1 MTTRAWCVG
10 IDGGGTGGRAW
21 TAPAANDA
29 GASPGP
35 GVGRGHVTRPCNPY
49 AVGPDAAADAVLAAI
64 HAAWHDAGRA
74 PGDLADAWVCAGL
87 AGVDRPGD
95 HAAMHA
101 ALVARGLHPGRLEL
115 VADPWVALEGALPD
129 PADDPRVLLVA
140 GTGSVAVG
148 TTGGRW
154 LRVGGWG
161 SRVGDEGSGA
171 WLGIEAVRATL
182 AALDGRREAGPL
194 AAAVQDAWGPGPA
207 ALVGRA
213 RDATSADFAALAPA
227 VLELAD
233 DDTDAAALRARAVA
247 HLAELLTTA
256 AARLGSPPRA
266 WSSVGGIARALADD
280 VAGALAPQLRAAWR
294 AAAGPPETGA
304 WARARRAALEAEA
317 AGRGA
322 GDDGGP

>member
-1 MTTRAWCVG
+1 VTTPSWCVG

-21 TAPAANDA
+21 AAAATNEH
-29 GASPGP
+29 GATPGA
-35 GVGRGHVTRPCNPY
+35 GVGRGHVGRPCNPY
-49 AVGPDAAADAVLAAI
+49 AVGADRAADAVLEAI
-64 HAAWHDAGRA
+64 RAAWHDAGR
-74 PGDLADAWVCAGL
+74 PPDSLAEAWICAGL
-87 AGVDRPGD
+87 AGVDRPDD

-171 WLGIEAVRATL
+171 WLGIEAVRVAL

-194 AAAVQDAWGPGPA
+194 AAAVQAAWGQGPA

-213 RDATSADFAALAPA
+213 REATSADFAALAPA
-227 VLELAD
+227 VLDLAD

-247 HLAELLTTA
+247 HLAELLITA
-256 AARLGSPPRA
+256 ATRVGSPPRA
-266 WSSVGGIARALADD
+266 WSYVGGIARALADD
-280 VAGALAPQLRAAWR
+280 VAGALAPELRAAWR
-294 AAAGPPETGA
+294 TAAGPPETGA
-304 WARARRAALEAEA
+304 WARARRAA
-317 AGRGA
+317 RA
-322 GDDGGP
+322 GDVDGATSGTDGG